1 MLSYL
6 YRMRWQVEL
15 IFLQAKWALGLDQ
28 TDSENPSRIQC
39 EIWARL

>member
-15 IFLQAKWALGLDQ
+15 SFLQAKSVLGLGL
-28 TDSENPSRIQC
+28 TESENPSRIQC